1 MKEESKEHQLY
12 CYLNKVILAEM
23 AGRGDTPES
32 ADVTN
37 YSQSKSIIVFAQKL
51 FGVRIKE
58 YQEE

>member
-1 MKEESKEHQLY
+1 
-12 CYLNKVILAEM
+12 VISAETT
-23 AGRGDTPES
+23 GRVDTPEY

-37 YSQSKSIIVFAQKL
+37 YSQTSKSIIVFAQKL